1 MTARSFSYL
10 STLHDFI
17 ENDAPNAFKDPMRR
31 SLQEHF
37 QTASEKTAMHNAD
50 PAAMRDYRTIFQTDK
65 TKPDEGDHADVLSKK
80 WAETNPDWNLAFYD
94 DDAALRWVSDAAG
107 ESAIEWAFKRMRRGV
122 LKADFWRYLVVLL
135 SGGVYSDV
143 DTVPLAPIDTWGSHN
158 ATLWDIARSDGE
170 HWRPS
175 IAVEPS
181 VIVAVDVDV

>member
-1 MTARSFSYL
+1 
-10 STLHDFI
+10 
-17 ENDAPNAFKDPMRR
+17 
-31 SLQEHF
+31 
-37 QTASEKTAMHNAD
+37 MHNAD